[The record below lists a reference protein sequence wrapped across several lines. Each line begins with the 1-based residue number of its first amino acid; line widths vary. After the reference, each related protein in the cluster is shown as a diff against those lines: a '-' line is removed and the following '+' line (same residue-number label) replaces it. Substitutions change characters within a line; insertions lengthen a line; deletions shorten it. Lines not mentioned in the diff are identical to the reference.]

1 MTKYRSKNPI
11 EEHHKSILIKAVQN
25 PIEAYFL
32 NEWTFLKNY
41 KEVSDYASKI
51 LKDKYNFSPSEISKL
66 ERI

>member
-1 MTKYRSKNPI
+1 MSKSRSNNPI
-11 EEHHKSILIKAVQN
+11 EENYKKLLIKAVQN

-32 NEWTFLKNY
+32 NGWTFLKNY

-51 LKDKYNFSPSEISKL
+51 LRDKYNFSPSQISKL

>member
-1 MTKYRSKNPI
+1 MAHYRSNNPI
-11 EEHHKSILIKAVQN
+11 EEHHKKILIKAVQN

-32 NEWTFLKNY
+32 NGWNFLHNY

-51 LKDKYNFSPSEISKL
+51 LRDKYNFSPSQISKM

>member
-1 MTKYRSKNPI
+1 MSYCRSKNPI
-11 EEHHKSILIKAVQN
+11 EEHHKKILINAVKN

-32 NEWTFLKNY
+32 NGWNFLHNY

-51 LKDKYNFSPSEISKL
+51 LREKYNFSPSQISKL

>member
-1 MTKYRSKNPI
+1 MAHYKIKNPI
-11 EEHHKSILIKAVQN
+11 EEHHKKILIDAVKN

-32 NEWTFLKNY
+32 NGWTFLKNY

-51 LKDKYNFSPSEISKL
+51 LRDKYNFSPSQISKL